1 MTENDKVIVPVPEK
15 QKIEIP
21 ISIYLLIF
29 LQMILL
35 AFIGFTCVELTEIC
49 YALFALNMGVL

>member
-1 MTENDKVIVPVPEK
+1 MTENGKVIVPVPEK

-29 LQMILL
+29 LQMLLL
-35 AFIGFTCVELTEIC
+35 AFIGFTCVELTEVC
-49 YALFALNMGVL
+49 YALFAQNMGVI

>member
-1 MTENDKVIVPVPEK
+1 MTENDKVLVQLPEK

-49 YALFALNMGVL
+49 YALFAQNMGLI